1 LTEDKD
7 NNNEKENLNTKRL
20 RVYVRPQNVC
30 DYFIAT
36 MDPKDPLKICL
47 YPSVKKAGNVKDHKY
62 MNHRSR
68 NRSGPSKLDDAD
80 DLDNLVLHNYL
91 TFKKRCLNNY

>member
-1 LTEDKD
+1 MTDETE
-7 NNNEKENLNTKRL
+7 NNNDRPKKGL

-47 YPSVKKAGNVKDHKY
+47 YPSVKNAGNTPFGKPD
-62 MNHRSR
+62 N
-68 NRSGPSKLDDAD
+68 NPDELE
-80 DLDNLVLHNYL
+80 DLILHNYL
-91 TFKKRCLNNY
+91 NFKRFCRKDE

>member
-1 LTEDKD
+1 LTEDK
-7 NNNEKENLNTKRL
+7 ESGSENLTNKRM

-30 DYFIAT
+30 EYFIAT

-47 YPSVKKAGNVKDHKY
+47 YPSVKKAGNVNDNKSVNNGRRK
-62 MNHRSR
+62 NLR
-68 NRSGPSKLDDAD
+68 PSQIEQPD

-91 TFKKRCLNNY
+91 TFKRRCLNL